1 MTRLVFI
8 TPELKKLIKEVLSE
22 DALLVSD
29 PNEQRKLEEKGFSD
43 GDETDHN
50 FEGQPQVMFDFASS
64 KHPAFSHVDE
74 E

>member
-8 TPELKKLIKEVLSE
+8 TPEQKKLIKEVLSE
-22 DALLVSD
+22 DAILVSD
-29 PNEQRKLEEKGFSD
+29 PNEKRKLEEKGFSD

-50 FEGQPQVMFDFASS
+50 FECQPQVMFDFATSE
-64 KHPAFSHVDE
+64 HPAFRNIDE